1 MSNQM
6 EMTFASGEN
15 SLKRNFDTGTF
26 TIFIEHDTP
35 GADIAPEAAGARL
48 TRLDEAVGGV
58 GNLSMALAITDRYNY
73 ANSHRAVEY
82 AGALPPERR
91 ASHLVY
97 LSGGGTS
104 PEEFAMLLHV
114 ARNSGLANIVP
125 VSGDLRSE
133 YGVYTESVRALKM
146 MGDKFTGAIHAG
158 AVVNPYKYRADAQF
172 SQFFKLVKK
181 LEFGA
186 QFVVTQAGWDIRKLQ
201 SLKWYME
208 YRNLVY
214 PTVARLMLLTPD
226 KLDRVRSGHYP
237 GIAVSPDF
245 DTILNH
251 ELAFS
256 SRQFEAAQWRRL
268 ELQVAGC
275 RLLGYSGVQI
285 HGIDTPDGI
294 RLASMRLGAAL
305 REFATF
311 DQWVEEYHSYQSKAE
326 MAPIPQGFM
335 MFDGLLTRQ
344 YYDTS
349 IKFKQHPV
357 STGTSGAFDK
367 FRCRLASVLFKHA
380 DSNRASRRRLLKK
393 LIVGCSGCNYCRLPR
408 TGYVCIGRC
417 PKGLSNGS
425 CGGVRADG
433 RCENGKDI
441 CVFTFIASLSERF
454 GILAGLENEYLPGAD
469 ESPSL

>member
-1 MSNQM
+1 MSAQM

-15 SLKRNFDTGTF
+15 SLKRNFDTGVF
-26 TIFIEHDTP
+26 TIFIEHNTP

-48 TRLDEAVGGV
+48 PRLDEAVGSV
-58 GNLSMALAITDRYNY
+58 ENISMALAITDRYGY
-73 ANSHRAVEY
+73 ANTHRAIEY

-91 ASHLVY
+91 STHLLY
-97 LSGGGTS
+97 LSGGGTT
-104 PEEFAMLLHV
+104 PEELTMLLHV
-114 ARNSGLANIVP
+114 ARNSGLTNIVP
-125 VSGDLRSE
+125 VSGDLHRE
-133 YGVYTESVRALKM
+133 HAVYTESVRALKLLRE
-146 MGDKFTGAIHAG
+146 KFPDAIHAG

-226 KLDRVRSGHYP
+226 KLDHVRAGHYP

-245 DTILNH
+245 DAILNH

-256 SRQFEAAQWRRL
+256 ARQFEAAQWRRL

-326 MAPIPQGFM
+326 MAPIPHGFM

-344 YYDTS
+344 YYDHS
-349 IKFKQHPV
+349 IKFRQHRKLTNAPR
-357 STGTSGAFDK
+357 AIDK
-367 FRCRLASVLFKHA
+367 LRCRLAGVLFKHA
-380 DSNRASRRRLLKK
+380 DTDRASRRRLLKK
-393 LIVGCSGCNYCRLPR
+393 LIVGCSGCNYCRLPKI
-408 TGYVCIGRC
+408 GYVCVERC

-441 CVFTFIASLSERF
+441 CIFTFIASLGESSAA
-454 GILAGLENEYLPGAD
+454 LAALENEYLPAAD